1 MTREYRRRDV
11 VKGAA
16 GLGAVAG
23 VAGCTQ
29 LGGDGG
35 DGGGGDGGDGGDG
48 GSGGAEALVVIGYP
62 ESGVQLFKDFYSDFD
77 TDVPIFVTDGLKAP
91 ELPGQVGNDMS
102 NVTGTA
108 PTAAGPGQEFFTN
121 RFQEEFGAEP
131 GVFTSQA
138 YDASAV
144 LMLANLAAGENNG
157 KAVRDQMRAVAN
169 PSGEE
174 FGPSELADAV
184 EAVAAGDDINY
195 AGASSS
201 VNFDENGD
209 MRAVT
214 YEVFGFTS
222 DGVTQQSTIDFGGGG
237 GDGGSSADYPGSSSG
252 RTVKFGVLMPLT
264 GDLAPVGKPIRDGA
278 ILPARQLE
286 GNTDFTFDYQV
297 EDTQTNP
304 DAGVS
309 AAETLVNAGYPAV
322 TGPASSGVNLQVS
335 KQVFIPSK
343 VVGCSPS
350 STSPT
355 VTTLE
360 DNDYIYRTPP
370 SDALQGQVLAQ
381 LAADN
386 DVSSVSTLYV
396 NNDYGQALSQSF
408 KKAFED
414 NHDGTVPQQV
424 AFEKQK
430 SSYTSQLNTALGQ

>member
-1 MTREYRRRDV
+1 
-11 VKGAA
+11 
-16 GLGAVAG
+16 
-23 VAGCTQ
+23 
-29 LGGDGG
+29 
-35 DGGGGDGGDGGDG
+35 
-48 GSGGAEALVVIGYP
+48 VI
-62 ESGVQLFKDFYSDFD
+62 
-77 TDVPIFVTDGLKAP
+77 
-91 ELPGQVGNDMS
+91 
-102 NVTGTA
+102 GTA
-108 PTAAGPGQEFFTN
+108 PAASGPGSQGGDFFS
-121 RFQEEFGAEP
+121 QLYQDEYGSEP
-131 GVFTSQA
+131 GVFTTQA
-138 YDASAV
+138 YDAGAV
-144 LMLANLAAGENNG
+144 LSLANVAAGANDG
-157 KAVRDQMRAVAN
+157 QAIRDQMQAIAN
-169 PSGEE
+169 PEGEE
-174 FGPSELADAV
+174 FGPSNLPDAI
-184 EAVAAGDDINY
+184 EAAAAGDDINY

-222 DGVTQQSTIDFGGGG
+222 DGVTQENTIEFGGGGG

-278 ILPARQLE
+278 ILPVTQLE
-286 GNTDFTFDYQV
+286 GNTGFSFDYQV

-335 KQVFIPSK
+335 KQVFIPSQ

-386 DVSSVSTLYV
+386 DVSSVSTMYV

-408 KKAFED
+408 KQAFE
-414 NHDGTVPQQV
+414 NEHDGTVPQQV